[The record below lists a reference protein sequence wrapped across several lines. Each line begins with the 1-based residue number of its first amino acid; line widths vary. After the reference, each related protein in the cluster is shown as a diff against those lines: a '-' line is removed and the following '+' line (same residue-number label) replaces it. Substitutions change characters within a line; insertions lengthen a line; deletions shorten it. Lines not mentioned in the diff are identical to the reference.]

1 MRFLPLALVLPLVL
15 PLTCAAQVPLI
26 GTLDLYGVRKVSE
39 SRIRQTLGVKPG
51 DPLPPSKGDTEERL
65 DAIPGVVESHLE
77 AVCCD
82 EGKVI
87 LYVGIEERG
96 AAHFDIRDNPDGEMR
111 LPEEVASAY
120 SQFQVALEAAV
131 RRGSTAEDLTQG
143 HSLMADPDARAI
155 QAKFPD
161 LAKEHLAALR
171 DVLRNSGDEEQRAI
185 AATVIGY
192 APRKADVMNDLQ
204 YALKDADSVVRA
216 NAARS
221 LTAFAILGR
230 LDAAQNLRV
239 QPTWFIEMLNS
250 LSWTDRTRALAILQV
265 LTDVPDASTLEQLR
279 DRAMPAL
286 TEMARWKTL
295 AHALPAYLLLGR
307 IAGLADVEV
316 QSAWSKGDRESVITS
331 AIKKKK

>member
-1 MRFLPLALVLPLVL
+1 
-15 PLTCAAQVPLI
+15 
-26 GTLDLYGVRKVSE
+26 
-39 SRIRQTLGVKPG
+39 
-51 DPLPPSKGDTEERL
+51 
-65 DAIPGVVESHLE
+65 
-77 AVCCD
+77 
-82 EGKVI
+82 
-87 LYVGIEERG
+87 
-96 AAHFDIRDNPDGEMR
+96 
-111 LPEEVASAY
+111 
-120 SQFQVALEAAV
+120 
-131 RRGSTAEDLTQG
+131 
-143 HSLMADPDARAI
+143 MADPDARAI

-279 DRAMPAL
+279 DRALPAL
-286 TEMARWKTL
+286 TEMARWKPL